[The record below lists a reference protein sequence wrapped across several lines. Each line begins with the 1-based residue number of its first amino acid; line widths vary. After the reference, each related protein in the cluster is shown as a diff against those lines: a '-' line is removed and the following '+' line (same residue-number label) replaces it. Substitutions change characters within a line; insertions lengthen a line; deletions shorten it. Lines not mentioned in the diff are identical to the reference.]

1 MLGEPSRARIS
12 LIVCIRELRDVAQLD
27 GLLESIKVQSV
38 KPDEIIIATDS
49 KPSAATLSALRSPSF
64 VSTKVVVNHAG
75 GLANARNTGIAGSL
89 GEVVAFIDSDS
100 VADSRWLE
108 RLLESYVDP
117 DVAAVGGPAYPRWTF
132 QPPRWFTQTFYWLV
146 GCSYAKPPGSA
157 TSVLRLFGCNM
168 SMRREILMSVGLF
181 NPHLGRMDGK
191 PLSGED
197 TEWFIRLKS
206 TIPPARVLFVPD
218 AVTFQIIPPSRL
230 DFRQLA
236 LRALY
241 GGISATLVAKLTRL
255 CEPRTEVAFL
265 TDSLKAFLSS
275 RASARRKTVS
285 AGFAALIVGLE
296 MVGMLMGMLMPI
308 VRTSRTSVCR
318 Y

>member
-1 MLGEPSRARIS
+1 MIGVFLGQDRFFERLRGEIVKIDGFAR
-12 LIVCIRELRDVAQLD
+12 C
-27 GLLESIKVQSV
+27 
-38 KPDEIIIATDS
+38 
-49 KPSAATLSALRSPSF
+49 F
-64 VSTKVVVNHAG
+64 VVVKFGA
-75 GLANARNTGIAGSL
+75 
-89 GEVVAFIDSDS
+89 EVVF
-100 VADSRWLE
+100 
-108 RLLESYVDP
+108 
-117 DVAAVGGPAYPRWTF
+117 
-132 QPPRWFTQTFYWLV
+132 
-146 GCSYAKPPGSA
+146 
-157 TSVLRLFGCNM
+157 
-168 SMRREILMSVGLF
+168 
-181 NPHLGRMDGK
+181 
-191 PLSGED
+191 
-197 TEWFIRLKS
+197 
-206 TIPPARVLFVPD
+206 D
-218 AVTFQIIPPSRL
+218 AVAIDVVREVKFNDVDVFVDFLGGRV